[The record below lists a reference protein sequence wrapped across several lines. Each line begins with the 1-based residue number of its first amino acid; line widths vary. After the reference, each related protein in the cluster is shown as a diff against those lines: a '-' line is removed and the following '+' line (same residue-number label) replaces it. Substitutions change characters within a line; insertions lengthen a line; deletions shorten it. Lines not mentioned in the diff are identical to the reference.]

1 MGKKKDKAKKK
12 EEKKAKKARKKEIEK
27 SSSPLEKSPK
37 ELKSPS
43 EVNKEDNSQSEV
55 TKPSSLPELEKEKK
69 GSMNLSITPTNK
81 KKLKDMAQSVNM
93 SASEL
98 IAYWINNQEE

>member
-1 MGKKKDKAKKK
+1 MGKKKNKAKKK
-12 EEKKAKKARKKEIEK
+12 EEKKARKKEKEK
-27 SSSPLEKSPK
+27 SDLPLEKNPI
-37 ELKSPS
+37 EAKSL
-43 EVNKEDNSQSEV
+43 SEV
-55 TKPSSLPELEKEKK
+55 TKLSSLPELEKEKK

-98 IAYWINNQEE
+98 IAYWINNQKE